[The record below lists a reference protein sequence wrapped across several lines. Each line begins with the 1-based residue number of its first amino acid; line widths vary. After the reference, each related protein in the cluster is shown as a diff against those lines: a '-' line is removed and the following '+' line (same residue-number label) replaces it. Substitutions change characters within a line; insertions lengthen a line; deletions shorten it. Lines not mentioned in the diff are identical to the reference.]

1 MARFRTPSIPLSAD
15 AQNVSEF
22 YSRIYFGFR
31 LWLGYGVLLYRLT
44 PSYVPRHTE
53 KEVCAQFSEAG
64 YSASVRQ
71 QNVNIYRQRQQ
82 HF

>member
-31 LWLGYGVLLYRLT
+31 LWLQELEIGERFALEGGFRSLEGGFRSDVC
-44 PSYVPRHTE
+44 YV
-53 KEVCAQFSEAG
+53 F
-64 YSASVRQ
+64 
-71 QNVNIYRQRQQ
+71 
-82 HF
+82 